1 MVREKVLYVFEE
13 VFIVFR
19 DSRHLSPPI
28 AVLSVEVPTSQS
40 VEVEHPNNNM
50 QCLFSITGPSG
61 SSFLLE
67 ATDSTFST
75 PQPIPHLLQGVLILA
90 K

>member
-13 VFIVFR
+13 VLIVFR

-28 AVLSVEVPTSQS
+28 AILS

-75 PQPIPHLLQGVLILA
+75 LQPIPHLLQGVLILA